1 MGIHMTRWI
10 YRFRGYLVIPPLI
23 FAFFCFSL
31 ETEMD
36 YFIWPIGI
44 SLVFIGM
51 ILRIWAQQH
60 LRYRLNVKKCLTTT
74 GPYSFIRNPI
84 YAGNI
89 LMCLG
94 AIVTSELL
102 WLVPIALLY
111 WFSIYSLVVHYEERH
126 LLEKYGE
133 PYRRYV
139 AEVPRW
145 LPRAIRFRNFEI
157 LNKYFLNSMV
167 AEIHCPFILLPY
179 IFKEVV
185 SPWIG
190 H

>member
-1 MGIHMTRWI
+1 MTRWF
-10 YRFRGYLVIPPLI
+10 YRFRGYLVTPPFI

-36 YFIWPIGI
+36 YLIWSIGI
-44 SLVFIGM
+44 SLVFVGM

-74 GPYSFIRNPI
+74 GPYSFIRNPV
-84 YAGNI
+84 YVGNI

-94 AIVTSELL
+94 AIITSELL

-139 AEVPRW
+139 AGVPRW
-145 LPRAIRFRNFEI
+145 LPRAIRFRKFEI
-157 LNKYFLNSMV
+157 LNEFFLKSMV

-179 IFKEVV
+179 ILKEIV
-185 SPWIG
+185 SLWIEHG
-190 H
+190 

>member
-1 MGIHMTRWI
+1 
-10 YRFRGYLVIPPLI
+10 
-23 FAFFCFSL
+23 
-31 ETEMD
+31 MD
-36 YFIWPIGI
+36 YLIWSIGI

-60 LRYRLNVKKCLTTT
+60 LHYRLNVKKCLTTT
-74 GPYSFIRNPI
+74 GPYSFIRNPL
-84 YAGNI
+84 YVGNI

-94 AIVTSELL
+94 AIITSELL

-111 WFSIYSLVVHYEERH
+111 WFSTYSLVVHYEERH

-167 AEIHCPFILLPY
+167 AEIQCPFILLPY
-179 IFKEVV
+179 ILKEIV
-185 SPWIG
+185 SPWIELG
-190 H
+190 

>member
-1 MGIHMTRWI
+1 MPFNQIA
-10 YRFRGYLVIPPLI
+10 YRLRGFLVSLPLI

-36 YFIWPIGI
+36 YLIWPIGI
-44 SLVFIGM
+44 SLVFVGM

-60 LRYRLNVKKCLTTT
+60 LRYRLRVKKCLTIT
-74 GPYSFIRNPI
+74 GLYSLVRNPI
-84 YAGNI
+84 YVGNI

-94 AIVTSELL
+94 AVITSELL

-111 WFSIYSLVVHYEERH
+111 WFTIYSLVVRYEERH

-133 PYRRYV
+133 PYRRYL

-145 LPRAIRFRNFEI
+145 LPRAIRFKNLGI
-157 LNKYFLNSMV
+157 LNEYFLNSIV
-167 AEIHCPFILLPY
+167 AEIQCPFILLPF
-179 IFKEVV
+179 ILKELL
-185 SPWIG
+185 SPWG
-190 H
+190 GL

>member
-1 MGIHMTRWI
+1 MPFTQIA
-10 YRFRGYLVIPPLI
+10 YRLRGFLVSLPLI
-23 FAFFCFSL
+23 VALFCFSL

-44 SLVFIGM
+44 SLVFTGM

-60 LRYRLNVKKCLTTT
+60 LRYRLKVKKCLTTT
-74 GPYSFIRNPI
+74 GPYSLARNPI
-84 YAGNI
+84 YVGNI

-94 AIVTSELL
+94 AIITSELL

-111 WFSIYSLVVHYEERH
+111 WFSTYSLVVHYEERH

-133 PYRRYV
+133 PYRRYL

-157 LNKYFLNSMV
+157 LNKYFLNSIV
-167 AEIHCPFILLPY
+167 AEIQCPCILLPY
-179 IFKEVV
+179 IFKELV
-185 SPWIG
+185 SPWFG

>member
-1 MGIHMTRWI
+1 MLFTQIA
-10 YRFRGYLVIPPLI
+10 YRRRGFLVSPPLI
-23 FAFFCFSL
+23 VALFCSSL

-44 SLVFIGM
+44 GLAFAGM

-60 LRYRLNVKKCLTTT
+60 LRYRLKVKKCLTTT
-74 GPYSFIRNPI
+74 GPYSLVRNPI
-84 YAGNI
+84 YVGNI

-94 AIVTSELL
+94 ATVTSELL
-102 WLVPIALLY
+102 WLVPIALFY
-111 WFSIYSLVVHYEERH
+111 WFGIYSIVVRYEERH

-133 PYRRYV
+133 PYRRYL

-145 LPRAIRFRNFEI
+145 LPRAIGFRNFEI
-157 LNKYFLNSMV
+157 LNKYFLSSIA

-179 IFKEVV
+179 VFKELVLL
-185 SPWIG
+185 
-190 H
+190 

>member
-1 MGIHMTRWI
+1 MTRWF
-10 YRFRGYLVIPPLI
+10 YRFRGYLVTPPLI

-36 YFIWPIGI
+36 YLIWPIGI

-60 LRYRLNVKKCLTTT
+60 LRYRLRVKKCLTTT

-84 YAGNI
+84 YVGNT

-102 WLVPIALLY
+102 WLAPITLFY
-111 WFSIYSLVVHYEERH
+111 CFSIYSLVVHYEERH

-139 AEVPRW
+139 AEVTRW

-179 IFKEVV
+179 ILKEIV